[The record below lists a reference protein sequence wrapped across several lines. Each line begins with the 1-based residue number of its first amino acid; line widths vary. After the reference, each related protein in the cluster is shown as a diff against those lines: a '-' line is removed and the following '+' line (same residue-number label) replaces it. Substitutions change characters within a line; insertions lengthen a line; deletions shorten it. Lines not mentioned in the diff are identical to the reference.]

1 MISVNVIIDN
11 PKWKKKSINLN
22 KYIKKNISILSKI
35 PKFKNKNY
43 NFSILFTDN
52 KKMKTLNYKFRG
64 KNKKTDVLSFP
75 LNKKKKPNQNY
86 LGDIAISYEFVYNRS
101 KKTNLFFEIDK
112 MWVHGYLHLLGYD
125 HKLSSEYKLM
135 NNREIKILK
144 YFDHKFV

>member
-1 MISVNVIIDN
+1 ME
-11 PKWKKKSINLN
+11 KKSKNLN

-35 PKFKNKNY
+35 PKFKKKIII
-43 NFSILFTDN
+43 SVILFTDN
-52 KKMKTLNYKFRG
+52 KKMKHLTISLEE

-75 LNKKKKPNQNY
+75 LNKKKPNQNY

-125 HKLSSEYKLM
+125 HKLNSEYKLM